1 MDINLIV
8 TVVGCC
14 VLLLF
19 TLYICFADMKALLD
33 SPLLSEAN
41 AERIVNTLCKVRGAA
56 LKIGQMLS
64 IQGANS
70 NTRTAVALSTCLTSW
85 IFWQCFYVAAFP

>member
-1 MDINLIV
+1 MSFLLSLIV
-8 TVVGCC
+8 SVCSV
-14 VLLLF
+14 
-19 TLYICFADMKALLD
+19 DALLD

-64 IQGANS
+64 IQGTESLQPLSKQVVTFKNS
-70 NTRTAVALSTCLTSW
+70 QKL
-85 IFWQCFYVAAFP
+85 